1 MAKANKERGEDEL
14 VLAGKAYRLRP
25 SHTALSTIELATGKS
40 LIELVRA
47 GNAGAIK
54 LAELGVVGGELIRAG
69 AAEDD
74 SMARSV
80 SDERI
85 SELILEE
92 GLAPATSILTLL
104 LLSAATGGRT
114 ASGEVKAAPAKK
126 TEPAGAA

>member
-1 MAKANKERGEDEL
+1 MGKANKERGEDEL
-14 VLAGKAYRLRP
+14 VLADKAYRLRP
-25 SHTALSTIELATGKS
+25 SHTALSTIEGTTGKS

-47 GNAGAIK
+47 GNAGAMK
-54 LAELGVVGGELIRAG
+54 LSELGVIGGELIRAG

-74 SMARSV
+74 SMTRSV

-85 SELILEE
+85 SEMILEE
-92 GLAPATSILTLL
+92 GLAPATSILTLI

-114 ASGEVKAAPAKK
+114 VSGEVKAAPAKK